1 MDQKKELLNKNDK
14 INCLKKEL
22 NKMKLIV
29 AKKGEE
35 LFEDQELLE
44 MKRNAT
50 TKSQDRIHNE
60 RMDRKNQN
68 DINALNKKLQSDVI
82 TMCNEVTSV

>member
-35 LFEDQELLE
+35 LFENKELLE
-44 MKRNAT
+44 IERMLLLSHKIGFALKGWIGNIRKISMHQ
-50 TKSQDRIHNE
+50 TKSFSP
-60 RMDRKNQN
+60 M
-68 DINALNKKLQSDVI
+68 
-82 TMCNEVTSV
+82 